1 MPDRMSESRP
11 DRISLGGDH
20 SKKVI
25 WLFWNL
31 GGHHPTQNQLWGC
44 QLGVDIL
51 FFLGHLGLL
60 GTDVFFCLGSTAVL
74 IGEADLHDL
83 HESVWSL
90 PTNQIR
96 AHRTRLGSVV
106 LVSFKLQ
113 NQIFITIPYLLA
125 IFVCSYESHGAFIEK
140 MSLSNYPQIWPFT
153 NYKWLY
159 WLFLWDKKHF
169 INGVSSVRVP
179 CTWYFGHNCM
189 FQFASCLKLP
199 SKWPGAVAAC
209 RSTLVESQGL
219 GWCARGLRAG
229 GWRWRGQTRGVLSYV
244 VNDSF
249 NFTNWLSS
257 WLTN

>member
-1 MPDRMSESRP
+1 MCSSAWVRP
-11 DRISLGGDH
+11 QFWLG
-20 SKKVI
+20 KLTCMTCMKACEAY
-25 WLFWNL
+25 
-31 GGHHPTQNQLWGC
+31 QL
-44 QLGVDIL
+44 IRS
-51 FFLGHLGLL
+51 GLTEPGL
-60 GTDVFFCLGSTAVL
+60 APWCWFPLM
-74 IGEADLHDL
+74 
-83 HESVWSL
+83 
-90 PTNQIR
+90 
-96 AHRTRLGSVV
+96 
-106 LVSFKLQ
+106 LQ